1 MKYLVR
7 DLVNSLRLWL
17 GIVDQNLLFDYTR
30 LLSSVNK
37 AITSSSRKNEFHL
50 KVLEF
55 IRSSCRHQSGY
66 RLYYHLKN
74 KGIKWQCA
82 RDDHII
88 EIPASIRLQQFADEH
103 TVYAFDERI
112 DSLDAL
118 KNKSR
123 HAFKRG
129 ILFQFFDYYYYML
142 ISDENPARS
151 NDLLAFV
158 TSMADEVKSRV
169 DMQESYS
176 HLQQKMNRLEKTLT
190 VKENELRKSEKSL
203 KKRVYEIHNLL
214 EISNELYSILNLKR
228 LINSALLIILGQV
241 GCQRAFAILYDTIDR
256 NYSKKFV
263 KGIDKEEFEDFII
276 EVDHPIINFF
286 SRNQR
291 PALVEELMGEEGT
304 RDVAEYLLEHNI
316 EVMAPI
322 YHSERVRG
330 LLGCGD
336 QLYNQTFDQSEN
348 DIFNI
353 LVNIISISV
362 FNAQTFEEVRNLAL
376 TDAMT
381 NLHNYRY
388 FEDRLKEEINR
399 ARRNGTCVSII
410 MLDIDH
416 FKNYNDTLGH
426 QAGDEA
432 LRTLGWIL
440 KNTVREEDIVNRYGG
455 EEFCIILPGLE
466 KKVISV
472 LGDRIRQKVE
482 EFPFLKEN
490 VQPNSRIT
498 ISLGGATFP
507 DDAENFEDLVYKADQ
522 ALYQSKNS
530 GRNRLTIYNYTN

>member
-1 MKYLVR
+1 MEFYV
-7 DLVNSLRLWL
+7 DNIVNRLRQWL
-17 GIVDQNLLFDYTR
+17 SRADNTVLFDYAH
-30 LLSSVNK
+30 LISYVNHPF
-37 AITSSSRKNEFHL
+37 TSAAHKNEFHL
-50 KVLEF
+50 KIINF
-55 IRSSCRHQSGY
+55 FQSITQRSNGFT
-66 RLYYHLKN
+66 LYYHLRN
-74 KGIKWQCA
+74 KGSQWNRVNDNRPVNIMTSGELQA
-82 RDDHII
+82 LADNHI
-88 EIPASIRLQQFADEH
+88 
-103 TVYAFDERI
+103 VYVFDETFDLIKEINGRRQH
-112 DSLDAL
+112 SFR
-118 KNKSR
+118 K
-123 HAFKRG
+123 G
-129 ILFQFFDYYYYML
+129 ILFQFFDYYDYIFLSRYA
-142 ISDENPARS
+142 STKRK
-151 NDLLAFV
+151 DLLSFT
-158 TSMADEVKSRV
+158 TSMVEEVKNRISFHN
-169 DMQESYS
+169 SYAN
-176 HLQQKMNRLEKTLT
+176 LQQKMNKLEKTLII
-190 VKENELRKSEKSL
+190 KENELRKSEKSL

-241 GCQRAFAILYDTIDR
+241 GCQRAFALLYDSIER
-256 NYSKKFV
+256 RYSKKFV
-263 KGIDKEEFEDFII
+263 KGFDGEELEEFVI
-276 EVDHPIINFF
+276 EVDHPIINYF
-286 SRNQR
+286 SRTQR
-291 PALVEELMGEEGT
+291 PALVEELMGEKDMQST
-304 RDVAEYLLEHNI
+304 AEFLLDHNI
-316 EVMAPI
+316 EVVAPI
-322 YHSERVRG
+322 FHSERVRG
-330 LLGCGD
+330 LLGCGE

-399 ARRNGTCVSII
+399 ARRNGTCVSMI

-455 EEFCIILPGLE
+455 EEFCIILPGME
-466 KKVISV
+466 KKVIGI
-472 LGDRIRQKVE
+472 LGDRIREKVE

-490 VQPNSRIT
+490 VQPNGSIT
-498 ISLGGATFP
+498 ISLGCATFP
-507 DDAENFEDLVYKADQ
+507 DDADDFEDLVYKADQ